1 MNRPVTPESVLSND
15 DRGDD
20 MQRRLRYQA
29 TYAAIIAL
37 SLLDE
42 KSEFDYIFCEQHED
56 VLVKRKDG
64 TFIGIQLK
72 TRDRKEPYK
81 AGDSEILK
89 SLNGFIKLENQFSGY
104 FSHYVLAANN
114 GFWYEKKNGSNLPYL
129 LEVAQ
134 ALINEEDVTSRQCLS
149 TFAEKLSKN
158 LLADAETSIHLVLNA
173 DRTISNLALSVL
185 SKVKIQGD
193 LPGLDD
199 IEQRLVK
206 KIADCPDIGHK
217 RYNELQKLA
226 ETLVNEM
233 LRAASLANSS
243 PQPLHFYLLT
253 DPVAQRTN
261 ATIQGKR
268 ITKEKIWQIIQEHS
282 STETLYENNPID
294 ISTINLSSEQEIDY
308 TRLRQLLADGNWK
321 KADQET
327 VAVMLKVA
335 GKEKECLLDIK
346 SIENFPCQALRTLD
360 QLWVEYSN
368 NRFGFSVQRRI
379 WREVKESPEAFDV
392 RVGWPVEG
400 YWLNYEELNF
410 SLNAPPGHLPAY
422 IFRERFKSGDRLV
435 HQFQINVQK
444 TAKLT
449 GLRELEKHSAL
460 ASRLVNC
467 NIQ

>member
-1 MNRPVTPESVLSND
+1 MNQFVTPESILSND
-15 DRGDD
+15 DPGDD
-20 MQRRLRYQA
+20 TQRRFRYQA
-29 TYAAIIAL
+29 TYAAIVAL

-81 AGDSEILK
+81 AGDPEIIK
-89 SLNGFIKLENQFSGY
+89 SINGFIKLENQFPGC
-104 FSHYVLAANN
+104 FLHYVLATNN
-114 GFWYEKKNGSNLPYL
+114 GFWHEKKNSSNLPYL
-129 LEVAQ
+129 LELAQ
-134 ALINEEDVTSRQCLS
+134 SIINEEDVTYRQCLS
-149 TFAEKLSKN
+149 TFAEKLSKKLSAN
-158 LLADAETSIHLVLNA
+158 EETSNLLVLNA
-173 DRTISNLALSVL
+173 DQTISNLALSVL
-185 SKVKIQGD
+185 SKVKTSGD

-199 IEQRLVK
+199 IEQRLIK
-206 KIADCPDIGHK
+206 EIADCPDIGHR

-226 ETLVNEM
+226 KTLVNEM

-243 PQPLHFYLLT
+243 PHPLHFYLLT
-253 DPVAQRTN
+253 DPVAHRTN

-268 ITKEKIWQIIQEHS
+268 ITKEKIQQILQEHS

-294 ISTINLSSEQEIDY
+294 VSTINLSSEQEIDY
-308 TRLRQLLADGNWK
+308 TRLRELLADGNWK

-379 WREVKESPEAFDV
+379 WREVKESQEAFDI

-422 IFRERFKSGDRLV
+422 IFGERFKSADRFV
-435 HQFQINVQK
+435 HQFQINVK
-444 TAKLT
+444 AAKST
-449 GLRELEKHSAL
+449 GLRELEKLSAL
-460 ASRLVNC
+460 ASVKC
-467 NIQ
+467 NIR